1 MSYFNVGVGQPR
13 FPYKTFFTYL
23 GDGQNAPENY
33 AYGDKTKD
41 LFTIRTFRD
50 SSENSFVDLSAM
62 GHGTSTAQ
70 STYRWFLNYATNNAS
85 PVLTLTATEN
95 PISSENVTL
104 DLKGKLKSTII
115 YAQDIRDYANYETSG
130 GKIRF
135 DDRRLLMNFGDYVYI
150 GPLDDPTTDYTAYK
164 LAVDGDC
171 IVSNLN
177 VTGNFTV
184 AGALRADAFDSVSF
198 SSSDYN
204 GGVEIGS
211 TSVRLRSA
219 GSDQITMSSSSVQID
234 NSNFIINAPLGN
246 DATFTMYSNNESV
259 GSYMTLS
266 RNSDAFHHFL
276 NHDGTISWL
285 GQNGNSSFTRGYL
298 SKDGEM
304 HAWSFHTLSDRRLKE
319 DILSLSESESLDIIK
334 SIDPVKY
341 TLISSG
347 KKKLGFIAQDVM
359 KVCPMMVA
367 IGTGS
372 FEVNRSCEVEKE
384 GERKCIEVES
394 LGDIKGHVI
403 GNGMNIG
410 EEGTHVEI
418 TQEGKKLYFKSE
430 EESLDNV
437 KVKSIEVKDVHSIEY
452 TNLIAVLVSAVQSL
466 TSQVET
472 LSSRIAVLEER

>member
-33 AYGDKTKD
+33 AYGDRTKD

-50 SSENSFVDLSAM
+50 SSENSFVDLSAI
-62 GHGTSTAQ
+62 GHGTNTAQ

-85 PVLTLTATEN
+85 PVLSLTATED
-95 PISSENVTL
+95 PSIYENVTL
-104 DLKGKLKSTII
+104 NLKGILNVRENST
-115 YAQDIRDYANYETSG
+115 
-130 GKIRF
+130 
-135 DDRRLLMNFGDYVYI
+135 
-150 GPLDDPTTDYTAYK
+150 
-164 LAVDGDC
+164 VDG
-171 IVSNLN
+171 S
-177 VTGNFTV
+177 
-184 AGALRADAFDSVSF
+184 LRASSVDSVSF
-198 SSSDYN
+198 SSSDYD

-211 TSVRLRSA
+211 ESVRLRSS
-219 GSDQITMSSSSVQID
+219 GSDKITMSGSSVKID
-234 NSNFIINAPLGN
+234 DSNFIINAPLGN
-246 DATFTMYSNNESV
+246 DATFIMYSNNESV

-266 RNSDAFHHFL
+266 SNSDAFHHFL
-276 NHDGTISWL
+276 NHDGSISWL

-319 DILSLSESESLDIIK
+319 NILSLSESESLDIIK
-334 SIDPVKY
+334 RIDPVKY
-341 TLISSG
+341 TLRSSG
-347 KKKLGFIAQDVM
+347 KNKLGFIAQDVM
-359 KVCPMMVA
+359 KVCPIMVA

-384 GERKCIEVES
+384 GERKYIEVES

-410 EEGTHVEI
+410 KEGKHVEI
-418 TQEGKKLYFKSE
+418 TQEGKKLYFNAE
-430 EESLDNV
+430 ETMDNV
-437 KVKSIEVKDVHSIEY
+437 NVKSIEVKDVHSIEY

-472 LSSRIAVLEER
+472 LSSRIAVLEGR

>member
-33 AYGDKTKD
+33 AYGDRTKD

-50 SSENSFVDLSAM
+50 SSENSFVDLSAI
-62 GHGTSTAQ
+62 GHGTNTAQ

-85 PVLTLTATEN
+85 PVLSLTATED
-95 PISSENVTL
+95 PSIYENVTL
-104 DLKGKLKSTII
+104 DLKGILNVRGNST
-115 YAQDIRDYANYETSG
+115 
-130 GKIRF
+130 
-135 DDRRLLMNFGDYVYI
+135 
-150 GPLDDPTTDYTAYK
+150 
-164 LAVDGDC
+164 VDG
-171 IVSNLN
+171 S
-177 VTGNFTV
+177 
-184 AGALRADAFDSVSF
+184 LRAGSVDSVSF
-198 SSSDYN
+198 SSSDYD

-211 TSVRLRSA
+211 ESVRLRSS
-219 GSDQITMSSSSVQID
+219 GSDKITMSGSSVKID
-234 NSNFIINAPLGN
+234 DSNFIINAPLGN
-246 DATFTMYSNNESV
+246 DATFIMYSNNESV

-266 RNSDAFHHFL
+266 SNSDAFHHFL
-276 NHDGTISWL
+276 NHDGSISWL

-319 DILSLSESESLDIIK
+319 NILSLSESESLDIIK
-334 SIDPVKY
+334 RIDPVKY
-341 TLISSG
+341 TLRSSG
-347 KKKLGFIAQDVM
+347 KNKLGFIAQDVM
-359 KVCPMMVA
+359 KVCPIMVA

-384 GERKCIEVES
+384 GERKYIEVES

-410 EEGTHVEI
+410 KEGKHVEI
-418 TQEGKKLYFKSE
+418 TQEGKKLYFNAE
-430 EESLDNV
+430 ETMDNV
-437 KVKSIEVKDVHSIEY
+437 NVKSIEVKDVHSIEY

-472 LSSRIAVLEER
+472 LSSRIAVLEGR

>member
-33 AYGDKTKD
+33 DYGDKTKD

-95 PISSENVTL
+95 PNSSENVTL
-104 DLKGKLKSTII
+104 DLKGRLKSTII
-115 YAQDIRDYANYETSG
+115 YAQDIRDYTNYETSG

-150 GPLDDPTTDYTAYK
+150 GDLEDPTTDYSAYK
-164 LAVDGDC
+164 LVVDGDC
-171 IVSNLN
+171 SVYNLTVN
-177 VTGNFTV
+177 GNFTV
-184 AGALRADAFDSVSF
+184 SGTFSADAFDSVSF
-198 SSSDYN
+198 SSSDYD

-211 TSVRLRSA
+211 DTVRLRSS
-219 GSDQITMSSSSVQID
+219 GSDQITMSNSSVQID

-246 DATFTMYSNNESV
+246 DATFRMYSDNESV

-304 HAWSFHTLSDRRLKE
+304 HAWSFHTLSDRRIKE
-319 DILSLSESESLDIIK
+319 NILPLSENESLNIIK
-334 SIDPVKY
+334 RIDPVKY
-341 TLISSG
+341 TLRSSG
-347 KKKLGFIAQDVM
+347 KNKLGFIAQDVM

-403 GNGMNIG
+403 GSAMNIG
-410 EEGTHVEI
+410 EEGMHVEI
-418 TQEGKKLYFKSE
+418 TQEGKKIYFKADE
-430 EESLDNV
+430 KMDDV